1 MLEDIFINEICKRL
15 RIGME
20 KITLFKRIKTFFI
33 GNAHDIRDPRIFHQ
47 LSLIAFFA
55 WVGLGADGLSSSCY
69 GPEEAFLALGSHIFL
84 GVFVAIISAI
94 TIFVISSSYSQII
107 ELFPM
112 GGGGYLVASKLLS
125 PSLGMISGCALLIDY
140 VLTITIS
147 VAAGADAIF
156 SFLPPS
162 FYHFKLA
169 FAVLG
174 IFVLITLNMR
184 GVKES
189 IMPLIPIFLIFLLTH
204 VFIIIY
210 SVITHSSELGA
221 LTNNVIADVQNTR
234 MEVGIFGMLVLI
246 MRAYSMGAG
255 TYTGIEA
262 VSNGLPILREPKVET
277 GKKTMRYMAISL
289 AFMAAGLIIAYL
301 IFGVQHQTGKT
312 LNAIL
317 LENITAGWANNKLGY
332 IFVLVT
338 LISEAA
344 LLFVAAQTGFLGGP
358 RVLANMA
365 KDRWFPFQFAL
376 ISERFVIKNGLLIMG
391 GSAIAL
397 MLLSKGSVRLL
408 VVLYSINVFI
418 TFFLS
423 QLGMV
428 RHWWKARGQSKDWLK
443 KISVNGLGLVLTA
456 FILVSV
462 IIIKFH
468 EGGWITLLITA
479 TLIGIAVSIKRYYF
493 RTQKLLKHL
502 DRLAHVTQITKQES
516 AEKRL
521 TKIDIKPQFDPDSKI
536 AVILVNGFNGMGLH
550 TLFNV
555 VRIFGADFKNF
566 FFMQA
571 GMVDAGNFKG
581 VEEIE
586 SLKIYVQEELGHYV
600 NFMERQGF
608 YARAFH
614 ATGID
619 IAEEISKVAYDIFNQ
634 YPQSVFFGGQIV
646 FPEDTI
652 FTKLLYN
659 HTSFA
664 VQRRLHQ
671 QGIPFIIMPIRI
683 NGSKLPVP

>member
-1 MLEDIFINEICKRL
+1 MDKAP
-15 RIGME
+15 
-20 KITLFKRIKTFFI
+20 LFKRVKDIVLGK
-33 GNAHDIRDPRIFHQ
+33 AHDLRDPRIFHK

-69 GPEEAFLALGSHIFL
+69 GPEEAFRALGSHVFL
-84 GVFVAIISAI
+84 GIFVALATAVTVFVIA
-94 TIFVISSSYSQII
+94 SSYSQII
-107 ELFPM
+107 ELFPS

-140 VLTITIS
+140 VLTITLS
-147 VAAGADAIF
+147 VASGADAIF
-156 SFLPPS
+156 SFLPINV
-162 FYHFKLA
+162 YHFKLI
-169 FAVLG
+169 FAVFGLLA
-174 IFVLITLNMR
+174 LIVLNMR

-189 IMPLIPIFLIFLLTH
+189 VVPLIPIFLIFLLTH
-204 VFIIIY
+204 TF
-210 SVITHSSELGA
+210 VILYAVVKHLSEFGVLANNITMDVRNTQLELG
-221 LTNNVIADVQNTR
+221 T
-234 MEVGIFGMLVLI
+234 FGMFLLI

-262 VSNGLPILREPKVET
+262 VSNGLPILREPRVET
-277 GKKTMRYMAISL
+277 GKKTMRYMAVSL
-289 AFMAAGLIIAYL
+289 ALVASGLMAAYL
-301 IFGVQHQTGKT
+301 VFGVRHQPGKT

-317 LENITAGWANNKLGY
+317 IENVSGTFGNSSLGC
-332 IFVLVT
+332 IFLFVT

-344 LLFVAAQTGFLGGP
+344 LLFVAAQTGFLDGP

-376 ISERFVIKNGLLIMG
+376 ISERFVIKNGILIMG
-391 GSAIAL
+391 IASLVL
-397 MLLSKGSVRLL
+397 MFMSKGSVRLL

-428 RHWWKARGQSKDWLK
+428 RHWWTERKKSRHWFK
-443 KISVNGLGLVLTA
+443 KIAVNGLGLGLTA

-462 IIIKFH
+462 VIIKFH
-468 EGGWITLLITA
+468 EGGWVTLLITA
-479 TLIGIAVSIKRYYF
+479 ALAGVAVLIKRYYY
-493 RTQKLLKHL
+493 RTQKQLKHL
-502 DRLAHVTQITKQES
+502 DRLAHITEITKQET
-516 AEKRL
+516 AH
-521 TKIDIKPQFDPDSKI
+521 KPLVGRNGKPKFNPDSKI
-536 AVILVNGFNGMGLH
+536 AVILVSGFNGMGLH

-555 VRIFGADFKNF
+555 VRLFSDEFKNF
-566 FFMQA
+566 FFMEA

-586 SLKIYVQEELGHYV
+586 ALKEHVREELSHYV
-600 NFMERQGF
+600 SFMDRQGF
-608 YARAFH
+608 YAREFH

-619 IAEEISKVAYDIFNQ
+619 VAEEISKMAQEIFSE

-659 HTSFA
+659 HTTFA

-683 NGSKLPVP
+683 GDNKLPVSIA

>member
-1 MLEDIFINEICKRL
+1 
-15 RIGME
+15 ME
-20 KITLFKRIKTFFI
+20 KVPFFKRMKDMVI
-33 GNAHDIRDPRIFHQ
+33 GKAHDLRDPRIFHK

-69 GPEEAFLALGSHIFL
+69 GPEEAFRTLGSHMFL
-84 GVFVAIISAI
+84 GIFVALASAI
-94 TIFVISSSYSQII
+94 TVFVIASSYSHII
-107 ELFPM
+107 ELFPS

-125 PSLGMISGCALLIDY
+125 PSVGMVSGCALLIDY

-147 VAAGADAIF
+147 IASGADAVF
-156 SFLPPS
+156 SFLPINL
-162 FYHFKLA
+162 YHYKLT
-169 FAVLG
+169 FAVFGL
-174 IFVLITLNMR
+174 LLLLLLNMR

-189 IMPLIPIFLIFLLTH
+189 VVPLIPIFLIFLLTH
-204 VFIIIY
+204 IFVVIY
-210 SVITHSSELGA
+210 SVVKHSADFGILSTSIVSEVRNTQLELG
-221 LTNNVIADVQNTR
+221 T
-234 MEVGIFGMLVLI
+234 FGMFLLI

-289 AFMAAGLIIAYL
+289 AFVASGLMLGYL
-301 IFGVQHQTGKT
+301 FFRVSHQPGKT
-312 LNAIL
+312 FNAIL
-317 LENITAGWANNKLGY
+317 LENIVSGWGNSNVGY
-332 IFVLVT
+332 AFVLVT

-344 LLFVAAQTGFLGGP
+344 LLFVAAQAGFLDGP

-376 ISERFVIKNGLLIMG
+376 ISERFVIKNGILIMG
-391 GSAIAL
+391 VSALIV
-397 MLLSKGSVRLL
+397 MLLTKGSVKFL

-418 TFFLS
+418 TFCLS

-428 RHWWKARGQSKDWLK
+428 RHWWKERKRVKDWAR
-443 KISVNGLGLVLTA
+443 KIIVNGFGLLLTT
-456 FILVSV
+456 FILISV

-468 EGGWITLLITA
+468 EGGWITLVVTA
-479 TLIGIAVSIKRYYF
+479 MLAGVAVAVKRYYY
-493 RTQKLLKHL
+493 RTQKQLKHL
-502 DRLAHVTQITKQES
+502 DRLAHVTEITKQET
-516 AEKRL
+516 AQ
-521 TKIDIKPQFDPDSKI
+521 KPVIGKSGKPEFDPDSKI
-536 AVILVNGFNGMGLH
+536 AVILVSGFNGMGLH

-555 VRIFGADFKNF
+555 VRLFGDDFKNF
-566 FFMQA
+566 FFIEA

-581 VEEIE
+581 AEEIE
-586 SLKIYVQEELGHYV
+586 SLKNHVQEELGHYV

-608 YARAFH
+608 YAKSFYT
-614 ATGID
+614 TGID
-619 IAEEISKVAYDIFNQ
+619 VAEEISKLAQQIFTE

-659 HTSFA
+659 HTTFA

-671 QGIPFIIMPIRI
+671 YGIPFIIMPIRI
-683 NGSKLPVP
+683 GEAKIPASIA

>member
-1 MLEDIFINEICKRL
+1 
-15 RIGME
+15 ME
-20 KITLFKRIKTFFI
+20 KIPVFKRIKNI
-33 GNAHDIRDPRIFHQ
+33 VLGKAHDLRDPSIFHK

-69 GPEEAFLALGSHIFL
+69 GPEEAFRTLGSHMFL
-84 GVFVAIISAI
+84 GVFVALASAI
-94 TIFVISSSYSQII
+94 TVFVIASSYSHII
-107 ELFPM
+107 ELFPS

-125 PSLGMISGCALLIDY
+125 PSIGMVSGCALLIDY

-147 VAAGADAIF
+147 IASGADAIF
-156 SFLPPS
+156 SFLPINL
-162 FYHFKLA
+162 YHHKLT

-174 IFVLITLNMR
+174 LLVLIVLNMR

-189 IMPLIPIFLIFLLTH
+189 VVPLIPIFLIFLLTH
-204 VFIIIY
+204 VFVVLY
-210 SVITHSSELGA
+210 GVVKHSSDFGILATNIASDVRNTQLELGA
-221 LTNNVIADVQNTR
+221 
-234 MEVGIFGMLVLI
+234 FGMFLLI

-262 VSNGLPILREPKVET
+262 VSNGLPILRDPKVET
-277 GKKTMRYMAISL
+277 GKKTMKYMAISL
-289 AFMAAGLIIAYL
+289 AFVASGLMLGYL
-301 IFGVQHQTGKT
+301 FFRVSHQPGKT
-312 LNAIL
+312 FNAIL
-317 LENITAGWANNKLGY
+317 LENIVSGWGNSNLGY
-332 IFVLVT
+332 TFILIT

-344 LLFVAAQTGFLGGP
+344 LLFVAAQAGFLDGP

-376 ISERFVIKNGLLIMG
+376 ISERFVIKNGILIMG
-391 GSAIAL
+391 ISAL
-397 MLLSKGSVRLL
+397 VVMLLTKGSVKFL

-418 TFFLS
+418 TFCLS

-428 RHWWKARGQSKDWLK
+428 RHWWRERKKVKSWFK
-443 KISVNGLGLVLTA
+443 KILVNGFGLILTT

-462 IIIKFH
+462 IVIKFH
-468 EGGWITLLITA
+468 EGGWITLVVTGMLA
-479 TLIGIAVSIKRYYF
+479 AVAVAIKRYYY
-493 RTQKLLKHL
+493 RTQKQLKHL
-502 DRLAHVTQITKQES
+502 DRLAHVTEITKQETAVPRVLGKS
-516 AEKRL
+516 G
-521 TKIDIKPQFDPDSKI
+521 KPEFDPDSKI
-536 AVILVNGFNGMGLH
+536 AVILVSGFNGMGLH

-555 VRIFGADFKNF
+555 VRLFGDDFKNF
-566 FFMQA
+566 FFMEA

-586 SLKIYVQEELGHYV
+586 ALKTHVQEELDHYI

-608 YARAFH
+608 YARSFH

-619 IAEEISKVAYDIFNQ
+619 VAEEISRLAQQIFTE

-659 HTSFA
+659 HTTFA

-671 QGIPFIIMPIRI
+671 YGIPFIIMPIRI
-683 NGSKLPVP
+683 GETKIPASIA